1 VAVVTGG
8 REPWELGLVEAAG
21 LIEAGELAPSELV
34 ASVLERLDAVEPVLH
49 AFVSVDHEGAM
60 REARAQDERRGG
72 ALRGI
77 PIAIKDIFDVAGLP
91 TGNGSRAYAGAAPAA
106 GDATAVARLRAA
118 GAVLVGKTATHVL
131 ACGVYT
137 PPTRNPWDL
146 DRSPGGSS
154 GGSGAAVAAGAAM
167 GATGSDTG
175 GSIRI
180 PASHC
185 GLVGVKPTYGRVSRA
200 GALALSWSLDH
211 VGPLARTVEDA
222 ALLLSVLAGPDPRD
236 STTLACPPLPDR
248 LFDADAGITGLR
260 VGVLREKPFAPFD
273 ADMAAALDG
282 AVAALEQHGA
292 SVVEVAIPELERTL
306 PPEFAI
312 VAAEAG
318 SYHEERL
325 RSAPDSIEDEVRTL
339 IETGLLL
346 PSSVYLRAQRA
357 RRLMQRA
364 VAAAFEAHRL
374 DALVAPTVPAAAQ
387 RCDQDEYEFDGVAE
401 SVQDALVRTTAP
413 FNLTGLPAV
422 AVPTGLGESGF
433 PGSVQLV
440 GRPFDEATA
449 LRLARAV
456 ERAAGS
462 LEAPHGLERALAPT
476 T

>member
-1 VAVVTGG
+1 VAVVSA
-8 REPWELGLVEAAG
+8 PWELGLVEAAA
-21 LIEAGELAPSELV
+21 LIAAGELAPSELV
-34 ASVLERLDAVEPVLH
+34 GSALERLDAVEPLLH
-49 AFVSVDHEGAM
+49 AFVSFDHEGAL

-91 TGNGSRAYAGAAPAA
+91 TGNGSRAYADAAPAVA
-106 GDATAVARLRAA
+106 DATAVARLRAS
-118 GAVLVGKTATHVL
+118 GAVFLGKTATHVL

-154 GGSGAAVAAGAAM
+154 GGSAAAVAAGVVM

-200 GALALSWSLDH
+200 GALALAWSLDH

-222 ALLLSVLAGPDPRD
+222 ALLLSVLAGPDPLD
-236 STTLACPPLPDR
+236 STTLACPPLPDP
-248 LFDADAGITGLR
+248 LFDADAGVRGLR
-260 VGVLREKPFAPFD
+260 IGVLRGKPFAPLD
-273 ADMAAALDG
+273 MDMADALDA
-282 AVAALEQHGA
+282 AVAALEADGA
-292 SVVEVAIPELERTL
+292 SAVEVAIPELERTL

-312 VAAEAG
+312 VAAEAA

-325 RSAPDSIEDEVRTL
+325 RRDPDSIEDEVRTL
-339 IETGLLL
+339 FETGLLL
-346 PSSVYLRAQRA
+346 PSSAYLRAQRA
-357 RRLMQRA
+357 RRLMQQA
-364 VAAAFEAHRL
+364 VAATFDTHRL
-374 DALVAPTVPAAAQ
+374 DALVAPTVPAVAQ
-387 RCDQDEYEFDGVAE
+387 RRDQDEYEFDGVAE
-401 SVQDALVRTTAP
+401 GVQSALVRTTAP

-422 AVPTGLGESGF
+422 AVPTGLGASGF

-456 ERAAGS
+456 ERAAGPLGS
-462 LEAPHGLERALAPT
+462 PRGLELALAPT

>member
-1 VAVVTGG
+1 MTGAAAQ
-8 REPWELGLVEAAG
+8 PWELSLVEAAS
-21 LIEAGELAPSELV
+21 LIAAGELAPSELV
-34 ASVLERLDAVEPVLH
+34 ASALERLEAVEPLLH
-49 AFVSVDHEGAM
+49 AFVSVDAEGAL

-91 TGNGSRAYAGAAPAA
+91 TGNGSRAYADAAPAA
-106 GDATAVARLRAA
+106 EDATAVARLRAA
-118 GAVLVGKTATHVL
+118 GAILVGKTVTHVL

-154 GGSGAAVAAGAAM
+154 GGSAAAVAAGAVM

-222 ALLLSVLAGPDPRD
+222 ALLLVGARRAPTRRTRPRSPARRSPDP
-236 STTLACPPLPDR
+236 
-248 LFDADAGITGLR
+248 LFDADDEVDGLR
-260 VGVLREKPFAPFD
+260 VGVLRGKPFAPFEPD
-273 ADMAAALDG
+273 VGAALDS
-282 AVAALEQHGA
+282 AVAILERDGA
-292 SVVEVAIPELERTL
+292 SVVELAIPELERTL

-312 VAAEAG
+312 VAAEAA

-325 RSAPDSIEDEVRTL
+325 RRAPDSIEDEVRTL
-339 IETGLLL
+339 FEAGLLL
-346 PSSVYLRAQRA
+346 PSSVYLRAQRV
-357 RRLMQRA
+357 RRLMQQA

-387 RCDQDEYEFDGVAE
+387 LCDQDEYELGGAAE
-401 SVQDALVRTTAP
+401 SVQNALVRTTAP

-422 AVPTGLGESGF
+422 AVPTGVGASGF

-440 GRPFDEATA
+440 ARPFDEATA
-449 LRLARAV
+449 LRLARSI
-456 ERAAGS
+456 ERAAGP
-462 LEAPHGLERALAPT
+462 LGTPRGLERALAPSI
-476 T
+476 